1 MVQAWNMDGTP
12 NASKMVKY
20 NTNIILDY
28 GGVRE
33 CQDFFILNCEKNKV
47 ILGLPWLWEIN
58 PEINWKDNRV
68 IINPSNYEWTTG
80 EPPEVLDQQYLQ
92 WYMLYDKALI
102 LRISYETTN
111 QFNLLKALT

>member
-1 MVQAWNMDGTP
+1 MQHHWVNKLIDSRAIGCFISKEIVQRLGLLIQKLNQMVQAWNMDGTP

-47 ILGLPWLWEIN
+47 ILGLP
-58 PEINWKDNRV
+58 
-68 IINPSNYEWTTG
+68 
-80 EPPEVLDQQYLQ
+80 
-92 WYMLYDKALI
+92 
-102 LRISYETTN
+102 
-111 QFNLLKALT
+111 